1 MSTNRPPSF
10 FKTVLLVAG
19 KDLRIEW
26 RSREITATMGFFAVL
41 VVLIFAF
48 AFVNPAGDALLPPV
62 TAGILWVGLLFSG
75 TIALARTFDRERD
88 LEAVRAL
95 LLSPAPR
102 AAIYLGKLLGV
113 VALMLLVEAVVT
125 FLAAVFFSADIGRH
139 AAWLVVLLVLGTVG
153 YGAVGTVISGALLR
167 AKSRDALIAAL
178 LFPLVTPLVMAGVR
192 GTSLLLDPQ
201 TADLATV
208 VFWTQFLASMDV
220 IFVLLGLWAF
230 EPVVTGE

>member
-1 MSTNRPPSF
+1 MAAPNAFVR
-10 FKTVLLVAG
+10 TVLLVAA

-26 RSREITATMGFFAVL
+26 RNREITATMGFFAVL

-48 AFVNPAGDALLPPV
+48 AFVNPASDELRPELA
-62 TAGILWVGLLFSG
+62 AGILWVGLLFSG

-113 VALMLLVEAVVT
+113 VALMALIEAVIT
-125 FLAAVFFSADIGRH
+125 LLSGLFFGAQIGQHPLWLAS
-139 AAWLVVLLVLGTVG
+139 LLLLGIVG
-153 YGAVGTVISGALLR
+153 YAAVGTVISGALLR
-167 AKSRDALIAAL
+167 SKSRDALIAAL

-192 GTSLLLDPQ
+192 ATSMLLNPETPDREMI
-201 TADLATV
+201 A
-208 VFWTQFLASMDV
+208 FWTQFLVVVDA
-220 IFVLLGLWAF
+220 IFLILGLWAF
-230 EPVVTGE
+230 EPIICGE